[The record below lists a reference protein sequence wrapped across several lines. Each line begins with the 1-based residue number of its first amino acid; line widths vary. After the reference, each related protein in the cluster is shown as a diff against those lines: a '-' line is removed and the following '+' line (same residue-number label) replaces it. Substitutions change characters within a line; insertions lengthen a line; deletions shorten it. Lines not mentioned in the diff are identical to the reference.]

1 MTRVKYVTPAM
12 VERAAQECSARA
24 SWWLTGFAKVMEAP
38 DATTLLAWDVWR
50 DVDIDTDA
58 IERRDAPLEP
68 WSTEAHA
75 WAEAEARLREG
86 RLPDG
91 WAWRCPARVADR
103 CDGSCVRFDAVI
115 ATAWAPGKGP
125 SL

>member
-1 MTRVKYVTPAM
+1 MSRVKYATPAM

-24 SWWLTGFAKVMEAP
+24 RWWANGVIRMWP
-38 DATTLLAWDVWR
+38 DVSLLACATSRSIIDGLEDGCLWR
-50 DVDIDTDA
+50 DI
-58 IERRDAPLEP
+58 
-68 WSTEAHA
+68 

-86 RLPDG
+86 RLPPG

-103 CDGSCVRFDAVI
+103 CDGSCVRFDAAI

>member
-1 MTRVKYVTPAM
+1 MTRVKYATPSM
-12 VERAAQECSARA
+12 VEHAAQECSARA
-24 SWWLTGFAKVMEAP
+24 SWWATGNVMGVDP
-38 DATTLLAWDVWR
+38 VHPGRLAWAAWR
-50 DVDIDTDA
+50 GVCPEGMGLPGND
-58 IERRDAPLEP
+58 
-68 WSTEAHA
+68 

>member
-1 MTRVKYVTPAM
+1 MTRRKYATPAM
-12 VERAAQECSARA
+12 VELAAQECSARA
-24 SWWLTGFAKVMEAP
+24 SWW
-38 DATTLLAWDVWR
+38 ATENVQRTDPPREVSMLAWDTLR
-50 DVDIDTDA
+50 SIFDS
-58 IERRDAPLEP
+58 LEP
-68 WSTEAHA
+68 GHE

>member
-1 MTRVKYVTPAM
+1 MVRQTRLKYATPAM

-24 SWWLTGFAKVMEAP
+24 SWLATGGAWKHRP
-38 DATTLLAWDVWR
+38 NPSRLAWAAYRSVAEDG
-50 DVDIDTDA
+50 DKFCDI
-58 IERRDAPLEP
+58 
-68 WSTEAHA
+68 

-125 SL
+125 TL